1 MMVQGVCGLW
11 LASCGTAPAAQFL
24 GPVESSGYLGYNY
37 RSLKESTGDSDVS
50 NQLAANLNL
59 STYFWEPYLATTD
72 LSLTLT
78 QDSITAQT
86 GSTSSTNNA
95 SIATADWG
103 LDVMPQSHA
112 PFNLHVQKS
121 DSRVNRQETGG
132 TPITFVGQDYS
143 STSVGLRQSY
153 LPENGGRYQA
163 RYDYRTWDSVATGK
177 YDDQTL
183 GFDADW
189 RKPQQHMLARGTY
202 ETTQHSVAGRENKNT
217 IVDLSHFYTPVSHFR
232 LDSKV
237 SAYQYDRSF
246 LDPTSQDTRLSRTDI
261 TQLSSFAFWRPVNS
275 PFTVSGGM
283 RLMTL
288 DGSQGTV
295 ATNDQTQVAANA
307 GLFYQMTN
315 NLRLDSSFAS
325 TFNYTAGTTSEDH
338 RQHVGAQYQ
347 TDWGQVLG
355 GMWQGYGNVSWD
367 HQAVPTDDY
376 TYGGVQAGHNLS
388 WNWYPQEKSNA
399 TDSVR
404 LSAGQAVSYDYS
416 GAAATTRATVPRL
429 DHTASLG
436 YYQTAWQ
443 GTTLAQATV
452 SDSRDFVDSHDYRQL
467 ANVQLNRTQEFGRRT
482 SLTGNISMQWVKYTY
497 STVVT
502 RTTST
507 TGQLRLEHLQ
517 MFGVPRLRFIS
528 DYIISRISIEGAI
541 DRTDWEN
548 ALFYS
553 IGMLDTSLSLRL
565 TDTDGT
571 DYDLLYFRVM
581 RRF

>member
-1 MMVQGVCGLW
+1 V
-11 LASCGTAPAAQFL
+11 PAAQFL
-24 GPVESSGYLGYNY
+24 GPVESSGYLGYSY

-72 LSLTLT
+72 LSLTVT
-78 QDSITAQT
+78 KDGTTAKT
-86 GSTSSTNNA
+86 GGTSSTNDA
-95 SIATADWG
+95 SILTADWG
-103 LDVMPQSHA
+103 LDVMPQSHT
-112 PFNLHVQKS
+112 PFNLRVQKS

-163 RYDYRTWDSVATGK
+163 RYDLRSWESASTGK
-177 YDDQTL
+177 YDDKIV

-189 RKPQQHMLARGTY
+189 RKPQQHLLARGTY
-202 ETTQHSVAGRENKNT
+202 ETTEHSVAGRENKNT
-217 IVDLSHFYTPVSHFR
+217 VVDLSHFYTPVNHFR

-237 SAYQYDRSF
+237 SMYQYDRSF
-246 LDPTSQDTRLSRTDI
+246 LDPTSQDRRLSKTDI

-283 RLMTL
+283 RLMTM
-288 DGSQGTV
+288 DGSQGAV
-295 ATNDQTQVAANA
+295 STNDQTQVAANA
-307 GLFYQMTN
+307 GLFYQLTN
-315 NLRLDSSFAS
+315 NLRLDASFAS
-325 TFNYTAGTTSEDH
+325 AFNYTAGVSSADH
-338 RQHVGAQYQ
+338 RQHGGAQYQ
-347 TDWGQVLG
+347 TDWGQLLG
-355 GMWQGYGNVSWD
+355 AMWQAYGNVSLD
-367 HQAVPTDDY
+367 HQALPDDSY
-376 TYGGVQAGHNLS
+376 NYGSFQAGHNLS
-388 WNWYPQEKSNA
+388 WNWFPQEKSNA

-404 LSAGQAVSYDYS
+404 LSVGQALSYDYS
-416 GAAATTRATVPRL
+416 GALATTRSTVPRL

-436 YYQTAWQ
+436 YYLNAWQ

-452 SDSRDFVDSHDYRQL
+452 SDSRDFVDSNDYRQL
-467 ANVQLNRTQEFGRRT
+467 VNVQLNRTQDLGRRT

-497 STVVT
+497 SSLVT

-507 TGQLRLEHLQ
+507 TGELRLEHQQ
-517 MFGVPRLRFIS
+517 MFGVPRLRYIS
-528 DYIISRISIEGAI
+528 DYMVSRISTEGAI

-548 ALFYS
+548 ALYYG

-565 TDTDGT
+565 TNTDGT